1 MVRLDRYVLS
11 QLLVLFGFFSLVL
24 VTIFWINRAVVL
36 FERLISDGQS
46 AWVFLEFT
54 ALGLP
59 NLVTVVMPIA
69 SFATAVYVTNRLN
82 NESELTVMLATGASP
97 WRIARPVFWFGLI
110 VFLMSSVLHHV
121 LLPMSQAQLNQ
132 RESEIAQNATA
143 RLLTEGAFLSP
154 AQGVTF
160 YTRRIQED
168 GVLRDVFL
176 SDRRT
181 PREEMIYTADK
192 AYLVG
197 QGDGSTVI
205 MVDGMAQR
213 LNIETRKLA
222 TTNFRDFSFD
232 ITTLMQKEAPGS
244 SQPTMLTS
252 AAFLTD
258 WQTLSDRTGRSIG
271 TLTEEFNG
279 RFAEPLFCIVAAMI
293 GFSTLLLGGYS
304 RFGVWR
310 EIVLA
315 FGLLLFLDGARSAMR
330 DPVRDDPALWPLL
343 YLPAALGATL
353 AVLMLWFV
361 AKPRRR
367 RRSAEATA

>member
-24 VTIFWINRAVVL
+24 VTVFWINRAVVL

-97 WRIARPVFWFGLI
+97 WRIARPVLYFGLF
-110 VFLMSSVLHHV
+110 VFLMSSALHHV
-121 LLPMSQAQLNQ
+121 LLPMSQAQLSQ
-132 RESEIAQNATA
+132 REAEIAQNATA
-143 RLLTEGAFLSP
+143 GLLTEGAFLSP

-160 YTRRIQED
+160 YTREIQED

-176 SDRRT
+176 TDRRN
-181 PREEMIYTADK
+181 PREEVIYTADK

-197 QGDGSTVI
+197 QGESSTVI

-213 LNIETRKLA
+213 LNVETRRLS

-232 ITTLMQKEAPGS
+232 ITTLMGEEAMGS
-244 SQPTMLTS
+244 IQPAMLTS
-252 AAFLTD
+252 IVFLSD
-258 WQTLSDRTGRSIG
+258 WQALSELTGRSIG
-271 TLTEEFNG
+271 TLAEEFNG
-279 RFAEPLFCIVAAMI
+279 RFAEPLFCVVAAMI
-293 GFSTLLLGGYS
+293 GFATLLLGGYS

-315 FGLLLFLDGARSAMR
+315 FGLLVLLDGARSAMR
-330 DPVRDDPALWPLL
+330 DPVRGDPTLWPLI
-343 YLPAALGATL
+343 YLPAILGGVLAL
-353 AVLMLWFV
+353 LMLWQV

-367 RRSAEATA
+367 RLGTEAVA